1 MPLWT
6 PTNLL
11 DTPKAWRGFGHS
23 YLNVAAGTF
32 DQTGRTDG
40 LLRNALGAPLSNWI
54 NCAVNGSKITWSGT
68 SGTAL
73 MHAGSWT
80 TAFHQLQI
88 NPARVGPYAA
98 AGGATLLLWG
108 LNDMG
113 HMSNTAQM
121 RLALK
126 HAHRAVISRARA
138 GVVRPHTD
146 ASIAYGAGFTSV
158 TATDASTLGT
168 LRRATTTTTATVTIT
183 IPADYL
189 GEVIGLGFIGKP
201 GTTGGTITF
210 SGTAGLTGTFSTSN
224 IMPSAPISGSA
235 YVAATNGHVAMVH
248 RFTAPVTGATQT
260 VICTVTAI
268 DGSGQVDFDSYWLE
282 ARAAPPVIVCNIGQI
297 PLAGQ
302 TGVYTAWVTAQPLEV
317 NRNADI
323 ADWCAAIAEVAAEF
337 DGMVQVADLYG
348 ALSPTGTAT
357 AGLFAVDN
365 LHPNEYGAAKSV
377 DAIIAAIARLVPNNA
392 ALGRSASMGPASLLA
407 APSRQPHNIGS
418 YYTADG
424 TYGGATFITAVAGN
438 MYAIP
443 FVVTE
448 SNDRF
453 GTFAVE
459 LGTAVPTASTIIQ
472 LAVYNDVD
480 WTGYPQRQVG
490 VWGGSGVNLGTTA
503 SATITVS
510 PTAWEPDPGLFW
522 LCLKVMSIGGTAAN
536 LRTLLGPNPQMPM
549 VSTTGALSAGQ
560 GMGWQL
566 TGQGVTSA
574 MSSLFPTGATRIA
587 TAPYI
592 GLLRVAAG

>member
-1 MPLWT
+1 
-6 PTNLL
+6 
-11 DTPKAWRGFGHS
+11 
-23 YLNVAAGTF
+23 
-32 DQTGRTDG
+32 
-40 LLRNALGAPLSNWI
+40 
-54 NCAVNGSKITWSGT
+54 
-68 SGTAL
+68 

-98 AGGATLLLWG
+98 SGGATLTLWG

-113 HMSNTAQM
+113 HMSNTVQM
-121 RLALK
+121 RTAIK

-168 LRRATTTTTATVTIT
+168 LRRATTTTSATVTIT
-183 IPADYL
+183 IPADYA

-210 SGTAGLTGTFSTSN
+210 SGTAGLTGTFSTSD

-235 YVAATNGHVAMVH
+235 YVAATNGHIAMVK
-248 RFTAPVTGATQT
+248 RYTAPVTGATQT
-260 VICTVTAI
+260 IICTVTAI
-268 DGSGQVDFDSYWLE
+268 DASGQVDFDSYWFE
-282 ARAAPPVIVCNIGQI
+282 ARAAPPVIVCNIAQI

-302 TGVYTAWVTAQPLEV
+302 TATYTAWVTAQPTEAA
-317 NRNADI
+317 RNADI

-357 AGLFAVDN
+357 AGLFATDN
-365 LHPNEYGAAKSV
+365 LHPNEYGASKSV
-377 DAIIAAIARLVPNNA
+377 DAIIAAIAKLVPNNA
-392 ALGRSASMGPASLLA
+392 TLGRAASLGPASLLA
-407 APSRQPHNIGS
+407 APTRIPHHLGS
-418 YYTADG
+418 YHTTGAADG
-424 TYGGATFITAVAGN
+424 GTTFITAVAGN

-453 GTFAVE
+453 GTMAVE

-490 VWGGSGVNLGTTA
+490 VWGGSGLNLGTTA
-503 SATITVS
+503 SAIITVS
-510 PTAWEPDPGLFW
+510 PTAWEPDAGLFW
-522 LCLKVMSIGGTAAN
+522 LCLKVMSIGSTAAN
-536 LRTLLGPNPQMPM
+536 LRTLIGPCPQMPM
-549 VSTTGALSAGQ
+549 VSTTGALSGGQ
-560 GMGWQL
+560 SVGWQL

-574 MSSLFPTGATRIA
+574 MSSLFPTGATRINR
-587 TAPYI
+587 APYI